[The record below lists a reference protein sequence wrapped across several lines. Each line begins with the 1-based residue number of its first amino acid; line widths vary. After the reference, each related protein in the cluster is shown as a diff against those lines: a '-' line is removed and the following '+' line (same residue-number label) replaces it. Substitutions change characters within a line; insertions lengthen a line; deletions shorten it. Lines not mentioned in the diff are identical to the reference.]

1 MIEQAI
7 AGSGKV
13 AIVGHRGAMGYA
25 PENTLAS
32 FAKAAEL
39 GAHAF
44 ECDVHLTGDGE
55 AVVIH
60 DATVE
65 RVSNGHGVVAEMT
78 LAELRQLDVGSWFQ
92 AAEQMPPSSEYACQR
107 IPTLAEALDIS
118 LRLGLD
124 IVVELKG
131 EPEPPRRLIERVV
144 YLIAEREMQD
154 RVAVI
159 SFNHPSLSLV
169 RQLDNRISTG
179 ILFGHGIPDP
189 VAEAKLFGASS
200 IRPHYSRITR
210 RLAEEAHEAGMCL
223 HAWTVNDGDLA
234 ERLIGL
240 GVDSIGTNYPD
251 RIRRLLVQ
259 SNRLA

>member
-1 MIEQAI
+1 MIEQTI
-7 AGSGKV
+7 ASSGKV
-13 AIVGHRGAMGYA
+13 AVVGHRGAMGYA

-92 AAEQMPPSSEYACQR
+92 AAGQMPSSEYAGQR

-144 YLIAEREMQD
+144 YLIAERAMQD

-169 RQLDNRISTG
+169 RQLDDRIPTG

-200 IRPHYSRITR
+200 IRPHYSRITMQ
-210 RLAEEAHEAGMCL
+210 LAEETHEAGMCL
-223 HAWTVNDGDLA
+223 HAWTVNESDLA
-234 ERLIGL
+234 ETLIGL